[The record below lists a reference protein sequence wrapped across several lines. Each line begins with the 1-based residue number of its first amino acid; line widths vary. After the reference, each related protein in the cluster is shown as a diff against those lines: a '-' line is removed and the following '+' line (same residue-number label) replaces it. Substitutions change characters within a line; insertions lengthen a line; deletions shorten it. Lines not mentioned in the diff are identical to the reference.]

1 MNIPQDPKES
11 AQNFLLRAIE
21 LKEKHMRKFSNED
34 EGEEFLR
41 SVEMRLYSNTDT
53 FQIRPYPC
61 TLTVTDEVLI
71 DKISEAATGAGK
83 TTKTEKPTWIG
94 PQESVR
100 CTKMCIPRR
109 NIEPVT
115 DSSQLIQGLKA
126 ELLGLKS

>member
-1 MNIPQDPKES
+1 MSPGLHLRETLQLERGLTLAAFRTVLTVQYKLDSSSDLLHCLMNIPQDPKES

-83 TTKTEKPTWIG
+83 TTKTEKPT
-94 PQESVR
+94 
-100 CTKMCIPRR
+100 
-109 NIEPVT
+109 
-115 DSSQLIQGLKA
+115 
-126 ELLGLKS
+126 